1 MISTAF
7 HDTFTKDAVRANVA
21 NATALRREGGA
32 NEVAETVA
40 YLAFRKVRSNPT
52 NSWRHDIVNVNDDLL
67 ERLAAAPVVPL
78 VVPDDPETA
87 IRTAKALVA
96 GGLSVIEVVL
106 RTSAAIECLAEVVR
120 AVPGAIVGAGTVLS
134 ERQAAEVVFAGAQ
147 FIVSPGLYAPV
158 VEFAKSARL
167 PIFPGVATAS
177 EAQNA
182 WNMGLRSLKFFPA
195 SLSGGPAMLKTL
207 GSVFKN
213 VKFMPTGGVSADN
226 LSDYLALPNV
236 LACGGSWLTPK
247 TAIVA
252 GNYQIITDLAA
263 EAVAIARQC
272 RS

>member
-1 MISTAF
+1 MS
-7 HDTFTKDAVRANVA
+7 V
-21 NATALRREGGA
+21 
-32 NEVAETVA
+32 
-40 YLAFRKVRSNPT
+40 S
-52 NSWRHDIVNVNDDLL
+52 DDLL
-67 ERLAAAPVVPL
+67 KRLEQAPVVPL

-87 IRTAKALVA
+87 IETTKALVA

-106 RTSAAIECLAEVVR
+106 RTDAALECLGEIVK
-120 AVPGAIVGAGTVLS
+120 AVPEAIVGAGTVLT

-195 SLSGGPAMLKTL
+195 SLAGGPAMLKAL
-207 GSVFKN
+207 GSVYKG
-213 VKFMPTGGVSADN
+213 VKFMPTGGVSAGN
-226 LSDYLALPNV
+226 LAEYLALPMV

-247 TAIVA
+247 SAIA
-252 GNYQIITDLAA
+252 DGNYQIITDLAA
-263 EAVAIARQC
+263 EAVAIAKSV